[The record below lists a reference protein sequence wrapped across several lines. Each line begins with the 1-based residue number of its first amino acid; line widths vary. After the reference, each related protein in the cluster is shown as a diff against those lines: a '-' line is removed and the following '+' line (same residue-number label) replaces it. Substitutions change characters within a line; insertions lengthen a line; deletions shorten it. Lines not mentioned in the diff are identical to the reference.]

1 MSGLHL
7 GDLNESVDVLQ
18 KENFDLKMQLFYL
31 KQKAIDESNNDSSIN
46 QKIPSSPSP
55 SSSNKYYN
63 NMNDS
68 QYASRRLSDLETELQ
83 IMKMNNLK
91 IERELAAEK
100 SMIST
105 TNKSLSLSSISAR
118 ALTASQIEENRNMER
133 EAVLAIAEHDAAIIN
148 KLENEV
154 QTLKLQ
160 HEMDIAVINECADRS
175 NDLIRENNEKTSIL
189 IEQEE
194 QQLRLQQQIDYL
206 SMQFKRQEL
215 LIERTYG
222 QKIDEIT
229 VNKDINSSPMS
240 FSWISKQ
247 NNTLVGSPGSNIAP
261 PVISKKD
268 IYGSP
273 GSLLSSVK
281 QPMTPPS
288 AQRINNSIAGS
299 TQKDFLDFG
308 AQAAW
313 EELHSLRKENT
324 SLKEQLERERKLMK
338 NQEAALN
345 AVKQAAEEI
354 SLLEAEEI
362 SRLEAELERCT
373 EERDKWMKNAS
384 ESHNQASLL
393 RQRLFNL
400 DNSRMEDETKGL
412 SMEVEHAFYR
422 SKSLNQSRIS
432 LNDSRSSITTLK
444 PQIDIYKHREDM
456 WKQREDM
463 YKQREKELLIAL
475 EGVVLRCSELERQLF
490 LLQKQ
495 RKHHK

>member
-7 GDLNESVDVLQ
+7 GELNESVDVLQ

-31 KQKAIDESNNDSSIN
+31 KQKAIDDSNNDGIID
-46 QKIPSSPSP
+46 KPSSPPS

-118 ALTASQIEENRNMER
+118 ALTASQIEENRSIER

-189 IEQEE
+189 IEQQE

-229 VNKDINSSPMS
+229 INKDINSSPMS

-281 QPMTPPS
+281 QQPMTPPS
-288 AQRINNSIAGS
+288 AQRMNNSMAGS

-373 EERDKWMKNAS
+373 EERDKWMKNAR
-384 ESHNQASLL
+384 ESDNKTNLL
-393 RQRLFNL
+393 RQRLLNL

-432 LNDSRSSITTLK
+432 LNDSKSSITTLK